1 MDMMVM
7 LDGKLERDQTGRA
20 SCPQHGYKFWLSIPG
35 WTEDTGAMFFLFL
48 LFFFFLINVALFFS
62 IVFLAGTLP
71 PAPLS
76 VVCVCP
82 CNRL

>member
-48 LFFFFLINVALFFS
+48 LFFFFF
-62 IVFLAGTLP
+62 
-71 PAPLS
+71 
-76 VVCVCP
+76 
-82 CNRL
+82 

>member
-48 LFFFFLINVALFFS
+48 LFFFFSDKCCIIFQYCLSSWHVPP
-62 IVFLAGTLP
+62 LP
-71 PAPLS
+71 FP
-76 VVCVCP
+76 
-82 CNRL
+82 